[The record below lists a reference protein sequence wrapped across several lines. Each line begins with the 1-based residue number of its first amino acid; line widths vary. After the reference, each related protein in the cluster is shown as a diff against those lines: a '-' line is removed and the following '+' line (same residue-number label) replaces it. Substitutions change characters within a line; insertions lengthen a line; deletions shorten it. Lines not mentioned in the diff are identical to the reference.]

1 MNPEQ
6 MEKELKA
13 LGAFVQRLSGLF
25 NPAALEAALQMKP
38 REGDIFI
45 STPAKAGTT
54 WMQQICHQLRS
65 GTGDMDFEE
74 ISQVVPFIEI
84 AANEG
89 LDLTSD
95 HRFAP
100 RVFKTHLWEPQ
111 TPKGARYIVV
121 ARNPYDAAVSGF
133 KFQEGWFFETGSISL
148 DTFVNGMVLKIGE
161 PKKNGMCSLF
171 HHLASWW
178 PRRADADVLWVF
190 YEDMKEDLQ
199 TQVERVAAFMG
210 ITDPAAISQAVHK
223 STFAFM
229 KEHELQFSELPMK
242 RKVNQKL
249 GLPPDA
255 GMTNGKVRV
264 GGGQRHLLSDR
275 NKAGLDEQWCK
286 VCQPVMGHASYDAWR
301 EAWKVEQASKK

>member
-1 MNPEQ
+1 
-6 MEKELKA
+6 
-13 LGAFVQRLSGLF
+13 
-25 NPAALEAALQMKP
+25 
-38 REGDIFI
+38 
-45 STPAKAGTT
+45 
-54 WMQQICHQLRS
+54 MQQICHQLRS
-65 GTGDMDFEE
+65 GGDMEFEE
-74 ISQVVPFIEI
+74 ISEKIPFIEH
-84 AANEG
+84 AYDEG
-89 LDLTSD
+89 IDLDAD
-95 HRFAP
+95 QRFKP
-100 RVFKTHLWEPQ
+100 RMFKTHLCEAL

-121 ARNPYDAAVSGF
+121 TRHPYDMAVSSF
-133 KFQEGWFFETGSISL
+133 KFMEGWMFEAGTISL
-148 DTFVNGMVLKIGE
+148 DTFITE
-161 PKKNGMCSLF
+161 
-171 HHLASWW
+171 HLVKLPAPRGRNRHIASWW
-178 PRRADADVLWVF
+178 PRHADADVLWVF

-275 NKAGLDEQWCK
+275 NKAGLDEQWRK

-301 EAWKVEQASKK
+301 EAWKAEQASKK